1 MNNKT
6 RGLSEKDKTLAVLW
20 PDDIWKKEAWDAAL
34 VCSFRTRL
42 LSKGQSVVYSD
53 GLGWDLARVG
63 LQGGYSAPS

>member
-20 PDDIWKKEAWDAAL
+20 PDDVWEKVAWDVAL
-34 VCSFRTRL
+34 ACSFRTRL
-42 LSKGQSVVYSD
+42 FKGQLVVYSD
-53 GLGWDLARVG
+53 GLGWGLARVG